1 MKKILVVMRETFPT
15 NEILT
20 KENLKNKRILNPYD
34 EYALFQGK
42 KIKEA
47 EGGEIICL
55 LFSERESQ
63 YGLRTALGLGAD
75 RGIFVYYP
83 GKSEKIIGKILAEEI
98 KKEEYVL
105 LNDFLYE
112 AIYIPDGVEPPP
124 KSIINCP
131 ELQEYVFEFGKRK
144 DDRAL
149 VAEVQGNVV
158 GAIWVRI
165 MNDYGH
171 IDNDTPSLAMS
182 VFQKYRGQGIG
193 TSLLQQLLSMEKS
206 FGYSKISLSVQK
218 NNYAV
223 KMYKKAGFLVV
234 DENSEEYIMTAT
246 L

>member
-1 MKKILVVMRETFPT
+1 MD
-15 NEILT
+15 
-20 KENLKNKRILNPYD
+20 Y
-34 EYALFQGK
+34 
-42 KIKEA
+42 
-47 EGGEIICL
+47 II
-55 LFSERESQ
+55 R
-63 YGLRTALGLGAD
+63 
-75 RGIFVYYP
+75 
-83 GKSEKIIGKILAEEI
+83 EI
-98 KKEEYVL
+98 KKEEYDL
-105 LNDFLYE
+105 LNDFLYN

-193 TSLLQQLLSMEKS
+193 TSLLQQLLLVEKTS
-206 FGYSKISLSVQK
+206 GYSKLSLSVQK

-234 DENSEEYIMTAT
+234 DENSEEYMQMRAGPVAGACPCLRAGRAPCSRCLWWICRFAK
-246 L
+246 LQELPRKILFPLVHIPSRAGYAALCRCHSWRSAGPAG

>member
-1 MKKILVVMRETFPT
+1 MD
-15 NEILT
+15 
-20 KENLKNKRILNPYD
+20 Y
-34 EYALFQGK
+34 
-42 KIKEA
+42 
-47 EGGEIICL
+47 II
-55 LFSERESQ
+55 R
-63 YGLRTALGLGAD
+63 
-75 RGIFVYYP
+75 
-83 GKSEKIIGKILAEEI
+83 EI
-98 KKEEYVL
+98 KKAEYDL

-131 ELQEYVFEFGKRK
+131 GLQEYVFEFAKRK

-149 VAEVQGNVV
+149 VAEVQGTVI

-165 MNDYGH
+165 MNDYGESD

-193 TSLLQQLLSMEKS
+193 TSFFTATIIVSGKKS

-234 DENSEEYIMTAT
+234 DENSEEYIMTIN

>member
-1 MKKILVVMRETFPT
+1 MDYVIR
-15 NEILT
+15 
-20 KENLKNKRILNPYD
+20 
-34 EYALFQGK
+34 
-42 KIKEA
+42 
-47 EGGEIICL
+47 
-55 LFSERESQ
+55 
-63 YGLRTALGLGAD
+63 
-75 RGIFVYYP
+75 
-83 GKSEKIIGKILAEEI
+83 EI

-149 VAEVQGNVV
+149 VAEVQGNVI

-223 KMYKKAGFLVV
+223 KMYKKTCFLIHFYYAVKMYKKAGFLVV

>member
-1 MKKILVVMRETFPT
+1 MD
-15 NEILT
+15 
-20 KENLKNKRILNPYD
+20 Y
-34 EYALFQGK
+34 
-42 KIKEA
+42 
-47 EGGEIICL
+47 II
-55 LFSERESQ
+55 R
-63 YGLRTALGLGAD
+63 
-75 RGIFVYYP
+75 
-83 GKSEKIIGKILAEEI
+83 EI
-98 KKEEYVL
+98 KKAEYDL

-193 TSLLQQLLSMEKS
+193 TSLVQQLLSMEKS

-234 DENSEEYIMTAT
+234 DENSEEYIMTVN

>member
-1 MKKILVVMRETFPT
+1 MD
-15 NEILT
+15 
-20 KENLKNKRILNPYD
+20 Y
-34 EYALFQGK
+34 
-42 KIKEA
+42 
-47 EGGEIICL
+47 II
-55 LFSERESQ
+55 R
-63 YGLRTALGLGAD
+63 
-75 RGIFVYYP
+75 
-83 GKSEKIIGKILAEEI
+83 EI
-98 KKEEYVL
+98 KKEEYDL
-105 LNDFLYE
+105 LNDFLYN
-112 AIYIPDGVEPPP
+112 AIYITDGVEPPP

-193 TSLLQQLLSMEKS
+193 TSLLQQLLLVEKTS
-206 FGYSKISLSVQK
+206 GYSKLSLSVQK

-234 DENSEEYIMTAT
+234 DENSEEYIMTVN

>member
-1 MKKILVVMRETFPT
+1 MDYVIR
-15 NEILT
+15 
-20 KENLKNKRILNPYD
+20 
-34 EYALFQGK
+34 
-42 KIKEA
+42 
-47 EGGEIICL
+47 
-55 LFSERESQ
+55 
-63 YGLRTALGLGAD
+63 
-75 RGIFVYYP
+75 
-83 GKSEKIIGKILAEEI
+83 EI

-171 IDNDTPSLAMS
+171 IDNDTPSLA
-182 VFQKYRGQGIG
+182 
-193 TSLLQQLLSMEKS
+193 
-206 FGYSKISLSVQK
+206 
-218 NNYAV
+218 NAV
-223 KMYKKAGFLVV
+223 KPVLYRFSNAVQPV
-234 DENSEEYIMTAT
+234 PRQP
-246 L
+246 

>member
-1 MKKILVVMRETFPT
+1 MD
-15 NEILT
+15 
-20 KENLKNKRILNPYD
+20 Y
-34 EYALFQGK
+34 
-42 KIKEA
+42 
-47 EGGEIICL
+47 II
-55 LFSERESQ
+55 R
-63 YGLRTALGLGAD
+63 
-75 RGIFVYYP
+75 
-83 GKSEKIIGKILAEEI
+83 EI
-98 KKEEYVL
+98 KKAEYDL

-158 GAIWVRI
+158 GA
-165 MNDYGH
+165 
-171 IDNDTPSLAMS
+171 MS

-193 TSLLQQLLSMEKS
+193 TSLLQQLLLVEKS

-234 DENSEEYIMTAT
+234 DENSEEYIMTIN